1 MWNEKPYNL
10 SVIKCEPPICK
21 KSLSQIIGQNALV
34 QSNFSILWSSISL
47 ERMHIFDFS
56 HGDIRQGKLTY
67 ETTTSDW
74 ECLGMRSYTQTYL
87 DMLRVP
93 LIDLGM

>member
-1 MWNEKPYNL
+1 MKNL
-10 SVIKCEPPICK
+10 IIYLLSSANPLSAKN
-21 KSLSQIIGQNALV
+21 LSQIIGQNALV
-34 QSNFSILWSSISL
+34 QSDFRILWSSISL
-47 ERMHIFDFS
+47 ERMHIFDFT

-74 ECLGMRSYTQTYL
+74 ECLGMRSHTRTYL

-93 LIDLGM
+93 LVDLGM

>member
-1 MWNEKPYNL
+1 
-10 SVIKCEPPICK
+10 
-21 KSLSQIIGQNALV
+21 
-34 QSNFSILWSSISL
+34 
-47 ERMHIFDFS
+47 MHIFDFS